1 MLPPGGMRDEGKT
14 MGNPGRRGPGGA
26 AADGHHAFGPGAGG
40 GVATAGVANP
50 RAVRRSVGAKGAGS
64 ARLQREADHVFYG
77 HAVTR
82 RIAAPEEILHA
93 DFRAAQAYY
102 GEAWQLLSFSA
113 DALEMS
119 REIDLFCPMHRVIGC
134 NEAGEIVRSRNVYGD
149 GTAIEKTTPCC
160 WNRCSRGSRTR
171 CAWAWALTRRRRPTP
186 GPPRIDRSGKRKYNS
201 PCRKSGREDT
211 RS

>member
-1 MLPPGGMRDEGKT
+1 MKGKRW
-14 MGNPGRRGPGGA
+14 GIRA
-26 AADGHHAFGPGAGG
+26 AAALAALLLMATMPLARAPVEGA
-40 GVATAGVANP
+40 ATAGGANP

-149 GTAIEKTTPCC
+149 GMAIEKTCPLLLESLLPREQDQVRLGLGFDTAEEAD
-160 WNRCSRGSRTR
+160 
-171 CAWAWALTRRRRPTP
+171 AWAAAH
-186 GPPRIDRSGKRKYNS
+186 
-201 PCRKSGREDT
+201 
-211 RS
+211 